1 MTERP
6 RLPSLEQGLVVGVK
20 EFAASHA
27 ISEENQRK
35 SKALTEA
42 VNARDNGKA
51 RREYTQATSE
61 EPKTARA

>member
-42 VNARDNGKA
+42 VNARIEALNGVHNDS
-51 RREYTQATSE
+51 R
-61 EPKTARA
+61 